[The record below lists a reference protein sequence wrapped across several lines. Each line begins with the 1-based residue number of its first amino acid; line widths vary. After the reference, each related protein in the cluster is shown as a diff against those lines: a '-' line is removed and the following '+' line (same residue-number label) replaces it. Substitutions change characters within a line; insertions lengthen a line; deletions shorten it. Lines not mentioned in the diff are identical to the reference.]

1 MRAGTAGVQP
11 VRSVSWGETA
21 LIGFAGIIS
30 KNTQLG
36 GQPAIYLWLLAFP
49 TTSLR
54 VPVCL
59 LWFSAGTL
67 FQGGQST
74 PTSGAARKL
83 LVTQK
88 AGHRGAQDTS
98 AAVILGEE
106 RQGKLG

>member
-1 MRAGTAGVQP
+1 MMAGTAGVQP
-11 VRSVSWGETA
+11 VWSVSWGETA

-59 LWFSAGTL
+59 FRPGWGRAPPPLELPASY
-67 FQGGQST
+67 
-74 PTSGAARKL
+74 
-83 LVTQK
+83 
-88 AGHRGAQDTS
+88 
-98 AAVILGEE
+98 
-106 RQGKLG
+106 